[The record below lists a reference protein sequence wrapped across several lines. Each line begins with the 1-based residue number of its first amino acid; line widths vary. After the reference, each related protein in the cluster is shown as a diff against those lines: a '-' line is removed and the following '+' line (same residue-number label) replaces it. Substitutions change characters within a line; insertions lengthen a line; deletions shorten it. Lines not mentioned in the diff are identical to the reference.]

1 MTISDRI
8 FERLKK
14 TNMSQKA
21 FSECT
26 GISQSTI
33 SEWKSK
39 RTNPTSEKILVIC
52 EVLGVTPEW
61 LLSGADNSGTRS
73 NELPWFVIDRNS
85 ELGVIVETYHRL
97 DESQRARLKGYMEAL
112 TEMMGKNE

>member
-33 SEWKSK
+33 SEWKS
-39 RTNPTSEKILVIC
+39 LVIC

-85 ELGVIVETYHRL
+85 ELGIIVETYHRL
-97 DESQRARLKGYMEAL
+97 DESQRERLKGYMEAL

>member
-33 SEWKSK
+33 SEW
-39 RTNPTSEKILVIC
+39 C

-85 ELGVIVETYHRL
+85 ELGFMIETYHRL
-97 DESQRARLKGYMEAL
+97 DESQRERLKGYMEAL
-112 TEMMGKNE
+112 TEMMRKNE

>member
-33 SEWKSK
+33 SEW
-39 RTNPTSEKILVIC
+39 
-52 EVLGVTPEW
+52 
-61 LLSGADNSGTRS
+61 GADNSGTRS

-85 ELGVIVETYHRL
+85 ELGFMIETYHRL
-97 DESQRARLKGYMEAL
+97 DESQRERLKGYMEAL
-112 TEMMGKNE
+112 TEMMRKNE